1 MNSRRFLFPLLLG
14 IAVAPGLSARP
25 ASDLQPA
32 DKRRPVVE
40 AAERLAKNAGPA
52 PLAGELVNPFNPPA
66 FGQPDPE
73 ELRAIAAAQA
83 AAQPA
88 AARPPGDRDFLA
100 AIAARITPSGTLTLG
115 GESWLVF
122 GKKRL
127 RAGDHLT
134 VTYQERDYDLELT
147 AIDRTTFTLRL
158 NREEITR
165 PLKPGKSP

>member
-1 MNSRRFLFPLLLG
+1 MNCRRLPLSLLFALVLPAALF
-14 IAVAPGLSARP
+14 ARP

-40 AAERLAKNAGPA
+40 TAERLAKNTGPA
-52 PLAGELVNPFNPPA
+52 PLPDEQINPFNPPA

-73 ELRAIAAAQA
+73 EVRVASA
-83 AAQPA
+83 PA
-88 AARPPGDRDFLA
+88 AASSAPGRLAGDRDALA
-100 AIAARITPSGTLTLG
+100 ALAARITPSGTLTFG

-122 GKKRL
+122 GRKRL
-127 RAGDHLT
+127 RIGDHLT
-134 VTYQERDYDLELT
+134 VTYEEHDYELELT

-158 NREEITR
+158 NREELTR